1 MLLLSSIFP
10 LYKENHNLSI
20 KIALIR
26 QRMSGLIA
34 KFTVA
39 IQHENKYCPFGFQ
52 YFGISH

>member
-1 MLLLSSIFP
+1 MLLLNIIFP

-52 YFGISH
+52 HFSIFH